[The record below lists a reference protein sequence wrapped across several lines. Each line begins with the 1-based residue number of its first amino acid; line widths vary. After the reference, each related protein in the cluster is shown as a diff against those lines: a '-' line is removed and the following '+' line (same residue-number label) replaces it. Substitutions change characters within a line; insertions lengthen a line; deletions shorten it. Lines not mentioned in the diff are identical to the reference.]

1 MKSDIIRK
9 RSCHDAHRMGGGT
22 DTPSASPGV
31 SRRATPSRELSP
43 TFAPDSTTQMTYEY
57 NDEGEYRSSQSELM
71 GALGQDSQQHHH
83 SHSYL
88 SSFLSSHFPGPYHP
102 DYLTQYYNPAA
113 EALPFAEES
122 DVDGS
127 DLNNSQDSETHI
139 NKRRRMSVDSASE
152 PPSSAASYGS
162 YNTDGYSSSTT
173 SHSHR
178 SSFSTDFPFS
188 SYPSASYNSNHN
200 PSSALRGSGGNAF
213 WHPPMMPQG
222 GENSPQGFHP
232 PMLPPTEDSPMD
244 YLHPPM
250 LPQDEDALFSAYLH
264 PPMTLPDDSH
274 MHPHPPMFPN
284 DDIGQSYSYDHNM
297 RIY

>member
-83 SHSYL
+83 SHSYS

-127 DLNNSQDSETHI
+127 DLNNSQDSETRI

-178 SSFSTDFPFS
+178 SSTLLRTTLVLTTTINSSTLTTKSKSKPKLHHRNPQL
-188 SYPSASYNSNHN
+188 PSPVSLSTI
-200 PSSALRGSGGNAF
+200 STITF
-213 WHPPMMPQG
+213 
-222 GENSPQGFHP
+222 
-232 PMLPPTEDSPMD
+232 
-244 YLHPPM
+244 
-250 LPQDEDALFSAYLH
+250 
-264 PPMTLPDDSH
+264 
-274 MHPHPPMFPN
+274 
-284 DDIGQSYSYDHNM
+284 
-297 RIY
+297 